1 MIRSMTG
8 FGKGIE
14 QYEKGK
20 IEVEVKSL
28 NHKALSINC
37 NPFNDIFLLEK
48 KLQEAFSKKVFKGK
62 VFVKITCE
70 ETGGE
75 TSSPKIKIN
84 EKVVRDYKRKIKEI
98 QKQFNIKGDIEIRD
112 IMSYPGVVETV
123 SGKKKTNTWPHIKKA
138 LNKAIDKLVVYR
150 ISEGRKM
157 AVDFRKRLT
166 DIENKI
172 KDIKKYGKKSVEDHR
187 KKLIQATKGIMDGEG
202 LDKLKLENEVALFA
216 RNCDI
221 AEETTRLSGHVS
233 TYKSAMKNVK
243 SDVGKKLDFI
253 AQEMQ
258 REANTIGSKSSD
270 FKISKAVI
278 DVKSQIEKIREQVR
292 NIE

>member
-1 MIRSMTG
+1 MNKTHI
-8 FGKGIE
+8 
-14 QYEKGK
+14 
-20 IEVEVKSL
+20 VK
-28 NHKALSINC
+28 
-37 NPFNDIFLLEK
+37 
-48 KLQEAFSKKVFKGK
+48 
-62 VFVKITCE
+62 T
-70 ETGGE
+70 GE
-75 TSSPKIKIN
+75 TLQSLA
-84 EKVVRDYKRKIKEI
+84 RFYY
-98 QKQFNIKGDIEIRD
+98 GD
-112 IMSYPGVVETV
+112 
-123 SGKKKTNTWPHIKKA
+123 
-138 LNKAIDKLVVYR
+138 
-150 ISEGRKM
+150 
-157 AVDFRKRLT
+157 
-166 DIENKI
+166 ENKYTLI
-172 KDIKKYGKKSVEDHR
+172 LNVNPAIINNQIFKDDVLTIPELPELS
-187 KKLIQATKGIMDGEG
+187 GINT
-202 LDKLKLENEVALFA
+202 LPFLNLNNEEEVSLFA